1 MKKQIKETR
10 DAAELLPTNHH
21 SILNRRDYRMKKKL
35 LALALTAV
43 MVGTCLVGCGES
55 NEEAKTDGTSQQTE
69 QTTEDAGSSDAGST
83 QDADNAGTDPIQNL
97 IEATTDTVKLRVWAA
112 EEDQDVTKKMV
123 DEFKSQYEAK
133 GVKFDIE
140 IGVQSEAS
148 AKDTVLA
155 DMDAAADVFSF
166 ADDQIIELVNA
177 GALQEVAQ
185 TYTYDVQNE
194 NLSGSVEAATQGGKL
209 YAYPMTADNGYFMYY
224 DKSVFSDTDVDSM
237 SKMCEVAHKAGKS
250 VGMIVGDA
258 WYAFSFFKGAG
269 LDVTLSDD
277 GKTNTCNWND
287 AKGKDVAQ
295 AIIDLGKTKGFAN
308 VKEDSAIVTGVKNN
322 KYAAVISGVW
332 NSDAITKAW
341 GDNTAATKLPTFTVA
356 GEEVQMSSFSGYKL
370 IGVNSHS
377 KFVGWSMLLAE
388 WLTNADNQKLRF
400 IERGLGPAN
409 IQAAESDEVQAAP
422 AIAALAKQAEFAVP
436 QRGKDTCNDAC
447 NRQQGRNRSSGIA

>member
-1 MKKQIKETR
+1 
-10 DAAELLPTNHH
+10 
-21 SILNRRDYRMKKKL
+21 MKKKL

-83 QDADNAGTDPIQNL
+83 QEADNAGTDPIQNL

-140 IGVQSEAS
+140 IGVQSEAT

-258 WYAFSFFKGAG
+258 WYAYSFFKGAG

-409 IQAAESDEVQAAP
+409 IQAAESDEVESAP

-436 QRGKDTCNDAC
+436 QRVGGNYWDPAKTLAMTLVTGNKEGTDLQELLDNAVA
-447 NRQQGRNRSSGIA
+447 GITAPVE

>member
-1 MKKQIKETR
+1 
-10 DAAELLPTNHH
+10 
-21 SILNRRDYRMKKKL
+21 MKKKL

-83 QDADNAGTDPIQNL
+83 QEADNAGTDPIQNL

-140 IGVQSEAS
+140 IGVQSEAT

-258 WYAFSFFKGAG
+258 WYAYSFFKGAG

-388 WLTNADNQKLRF
+388 WLTNADNQMLRF
-400 IERGLGPAN
+400 KERGLGPAN
-409 IQAAESDEVQAAP
+409 IQAAESDEVESEP

-436 QRGKDTCNDAC
+436 QRVGGNYWDPAKTLAMTLVTGNKEGTDLQELLDNAVA
-447 NRQQGRNRSSGIA
+447 GITAPVE

>member
-1 MKKQIKETR
+1 
-10 DAAELLPTNHH
+10 
-21 SILNRRDYRMKKKL
+21 MKKKL

-83 QDADNAGTDPIQNL
+83 QEADNAGTDPIQNL

-258 WYAFSFFKGAG
+258 WYAYSFFKGAG

-409 IQAAESDEVQAAP
+409 IQVAESDEVESAP
-422 AIAALAKQAEFAVP
+422 AIAACRRKLLGS
-436 QRGKDTCNDAC
+436 GKDTCNDAC

>member
-1 MKKQIKETR
+1 
-10 DAAELLPTNHH
+10 
-21 SILNRRDYRMKKKL
+21 MKKKL

-69 QTTEDAGSSDAGST
+69 QTTEDAGST
-83 QDADNAGTDPIQNL
+83 QEADNAGTDPIQNL

-258 WYAFSFFKGAG
+258 WYAYSFFKGAG

-409 IQAAESDEVQAAP
+409 IQVAESDEVESTP

-436 QRGKDTCNDAC
+436 QRVGGNYWDPAKTLAMTLVTGNKEGTDLQELLDNAVA
-447 NRQQGRNRSSGIA
+447 GITAPAE

>member
-1 MKKQIKETR
+1 
-10 DAAELLPTNHH
+10 
-21 SILNRRDYRMKKKL
+21 MKKKL

-83 QDADNAGTDPIQNL
+83 QEADNAGTDPIQNL

-155 DMDAAADVFSF
+155 DIDAAADVFSF

-258 WYAFSFFKGAG
+258 WYAYSFFKGAG

-409 IQAAESDEVQAAP
+409 IQVAESDEVESAP

-436 QRGKDTCNDAC
+436 QRVGGNYWDPAKTLAMTLVTGNKEGTDLQELLDNAVA
-447 NRQQGRNRSSGIA
+447 GITAPAE

>member
-1 MKKQIKETR
+1 
-10 DAAELLPTNHH
+10 
-21 SILNRRDYRMKKKL
+21 MKKKL

-83 QDADNAGTDPIQNL
+83 QEADNAGTDPIQNL

-177 GALQEVAQ
+177 GDLQEVAQ

-258 WYAFSFFKGAG
+258 WYAYSFFKGAG

-409 IQAAESDEVQAAP
+409 IQAAESDEVESAP

-436 QRGKDTCNDAC
+436 QRVGGNYWDPAKTLAMTLVTGNKEGTDLQELLDNAVA
-447 NRQQGRNRSSGIA
+447 GITAPAE

>member
-1 MKKQIKETR
+1 
-10 DAAELLPTNHH
+10 
-21 SILNRRDYRMKKKL
+21 MKKKL

-83 QDADNAGTDPIQNL
+83 QEADNAGTDPIQNL

-400 IERGLGPAN
+400 KERGLGPAN

-436 QRGKDTCNDAC
+436 QRVGGNYWDPAKTLAMTLVTGNKEGTDLQELLDNAVA
-447 NRQQGRNRSSGIA
+447 GITAPVE

>member
-1 MKKQIKETR
+1 
-10 DAAELLPTNHH
+10 
-21 SILNRRDYRMKKKL
+21 MKKKL

-400 IERGLGPAN
+400 KERGLGPAN
-409 IQAAESDEVQAAP
+409 IHAAESDEVQAAP

-436 QRGKDTCNDAC
+436 QRVGGNYWDPAKTLAMTLVTGNKEGTDLQELLDNAVA
-447 NRQQGRNRSSGIA
+447 GITAPVE

>member
-1 MKKQIKETR
+1 
-10 DAAELLPTNHH
+10 
-21 SILNRRDYRMKKKL
+21 MKKKL

-83 QDADNAGTDPIQNL
+83 QEADNAGTDPIQNL

-177 GALQEVAQ
+177 GALQEVTQ

-258 WYAFSFFKGAG
+258 WYAYSFFKGAG

-409 IQAAESDEVQAAP
+409 IQAAESDEVESAP

-436 QRGKDTCNDAC
+436 QRVGGNYWDPAKTLAMTLVTGNKEGTDLQELLDNAVA
-447 NRQQGRNRSSGIA
+447 GITAPAE

>member
-1 MKKQIKETR
+1 
-10 DAAELLPTNHH
+10 
-21 SILNRRDYRMKKKL
+21 MKKKL

-83 QDADNAGTDPIQNL
+83 QEADNAGTDPIQNL

-258 WYAFSFFKGAG
+258 WYAYSFFKGAG

-409 IQAAESDEVQAAP
+409 IQVAESDEVESAP

-436 QRGKDTCNDAC
+436 QRVGGNYWDPAKTLAMTLVTGNKEGTDLQELLDNAVA
-447 NRQQGRNRSSGIA
+447 GITAPAE

>member
-1 MKKQIKETR
+1 
-10 DAAELLPTNHH
+10 
-21 SILNRRDYRMKKKL
+21 MKKKL

-83 QDADNAGTDPIQNL
+83 QEADNAGTDPIQNL

-140 IGVQSEAS
+140 IGVQSEAT

-258 WYAFSFFKGAG
+258 WYAYSFFKGAG

-388 WLTNADNQKLRF
+388 WLTNADYQKLRF

-409 IQAAESDEVQAAP
+409 IQAAESDEVESAP

-436 QRGKDTCNDAC
+436 QRVGGNYWDPAKTLAMTLVTGNKEGTDLQELLDNAVA
-447 NRQQGRNRSSGIA
+447 GITAPVE

>member
-1 MKKQIKETR
+1 
-10 DAAELLPTNHH
+10 
-21 SILNRRDYRMKKKL
+21 MKKKL

-140 IGVQSEAS
+140 IGVQSEAT

-400 IERGLGPAN
+400 KERGLGPAN
-409 IQAAESDEVQAAP
+409 IHAAESDEVQAAP

-436 QRGKDTCNDAC
+436 QRVGGNYWDPAKTLAMTLVTGNKEGTDLQELLDNAVA
-447 NRQQGRNRSSGIA
+447 GITAPVE

>member
-1 MKKQIKETR
+1 
-10 DAAELLPTNHH
+10 
-21 SILNRRDYRMKKKL
+21 MKKKL

-83 QDADNAGTDPIQNL
+83 QEADNAGTDPIQNL

-258 WYAFSFFKGAG
+258 WYAYSFFKGAG

-409 IQAAESDEVQAAP
+409 IQAAESDEVESAP

-436 QRGKDTCNDAC
+436 QRVGGNYWDPAKTLAMTLVTGNKEGTDLQELLDNAVA
-447 NRQQGRNRSSGIA
+447 GITAPVE

>member
-1 MKKQIKETR
+1 
-10 DAAELLPTNHH
+10 
-21 SILNRRDYRMKKKL
+21 MKKKL

-83 QDADNAGTDPIQNL
+83 QEADNAGTDPIQNL

-258 WYAFSFFKGAG
+258 WYAFSFFNGAG

-409 IQAAESDEVQAAP
+409 IQAAESDEVQSAP

-436 QRGKDTCNDAC
+436 QRVGGNYWDPAKTLAMTLVTGNKEGTDLQELLDNAVA
-447 NRQQGRNRSSGIA
+447 GITAPVE

>member
-1 MKKQIKETR
+1 
-10 DAAELLPTNHH
+10 
-21 SILNRRDYRMKKKL
+21 MKKKL

-83 QDADNAGTDPIQNL
+83 QEADNAGTDPIQNL

-258 WYAFSFFKGAG
+258 WYAYSFFKGAG

-409 IQAAESDEVQAAP
+409 IQAAESDEVESAP

-436 QRGKDTCNDAC
+436 QRVGGNYWDPAKTLAMTLVTGNKEGTDLQELLDNAVA
-447 NRQQGRNRSSGIA
+447 GITAPAE

>member
-1 MKKQIKETR
+1 
-10 DAAELLPTNHH
+10 
-21 SILNRRDYRMKKKL
+21 MKKKL

-55 NEEAKTDGTSQQTE
+55 NEEAKTE

-83 QDADNAGTDPIQNL
+83 QEADNAGTDPIQNL

-140 IGVQSEAS
+140 IGVQSEAT

-409 IQAAESDEVQAAP
+409 IQAAESDEVESAP

-436 QRGKDTCNDAC
+436 QRVGGNYWDPAKTLAMTLVTGNKEGTDLQELLDNAVA
-447 NRQQGRNRSSGIA
+447 GITAPVE

>member
-1 MKKQIKETR
+1 
-10 DAAELLPTNHH
+10 
-21 SILNRRDYRMKKKL
+21 
-35 LALALTAV
+35 
-43 MVGTCLVGCGES
+43 
-55 NEEAKTDGTSQQTE
+55 
-69 QTTEDAGSSDAGST
+69 
-83 QDADNAGTDPIQNL
+83 
-97 IEATTDTVKLRVWAA
+97 
-112 EEDQDVTKKMV
+112 
-123 DEFKSQYEAK
+123 
-133 GVKFDIE
+133 
-140 IGVQSEAS
+140 
-148 AKDTVLA
+148 
-155 DMDAAADVFSF
+155 
-166 ADDQIIELVNA
+166 
-177 GALQEVAQ
+177 
-185 TYTYDVQNE
+185 
-194 NLSGSVEAATQGGKL
+194 
-209 YAYPMTADNGYFMYY
+209 MTADNGYFMYY

-258 WYAFSFFKGAG
+258 WYAYSFFKGAG

-409 IQAAESDEVQAAP
+409 IQVAESDEVESAP
-422 AIAALAKQAEFAVP
+422 AIAALAKQA
-436 QRGKDTCNDAC
+436 
-447 NRQQGRNRSSGIA
+447 

>member
-1 MKKQIKETR
+1 
-10 DAAELLPTNHH
+10 
-21 SILNRRDYRMKKKL
+21 MKKKL

-83 QDADNAGTDPIQNL
+83 QEADNAGTDPIQNL

-140 IGVQSEAS
+140 IGVQSEAT

-258 WYAFSFFKGAG
+258 WYAYSFFKGAG
-269 LDVTLSDD
+269 LDVTLSND

-409 IQAAESDEVQAAP
+409 IQAAESDEVESAP

-436 QRGKDTCNDAC
+436 QRVGGNYWDPAKTLAMTLVTGNKEGTDLQELLDNAVA
-447 NRQQGRNRSSGIA
+447 GITAPVEQDKLIP

>member
-1 MKKQIKETR
+1 
-10 DAAELLPTNHH
+10 
-21 SILNRRDYRMKKKL
+21 MKKKL

-55 NEEAKTDGTSQQTE
+55 NEEAKTDGTSQQT
-69 QTTEDAGSSDAGST
+69 TEDAGST
-83 QDADNAGTDPIQNL
+83 QEADNAGTDPVQNL

-155 DMDAAADVFSF
+155 DIDAAADVFSF

-258 WYAFSFFKGAG
+258 WYAYSFFKGAG

-409 IQAAESDEVQAAP
+409 IQAAESDEVESAP

-436 QRGKDTCNDAC
+436 QRVGGNYWDPAKTLAMTLVTGNKEGTDLQELLDNAVA
-447 NRQQGRNRSSGIA
+447 GITAPVE

>member
-1 MKKQIKETR
+1 
-10 DAAELLPTNHH
+10 
-21 SILNRRDYRMKKKL
+21 MKKKL

-83 QDADNAGTDPIQNL
+83 QEADNAGTDPIQNL

-436 QRGKDTCNDAC
+436 QRVGGNYWDPAKTLAMTLVTGNKEGTDLQELLDNAVA
-447 NRQQGRNRSSGIA
+447 GITAPVE

>member
-1 MKKQIKETR
+1 LKRGCHASFLSRKAETITVH
-10 DAAELLPTNHH
+10 PP
-21 SILNRRDYRMKKKL
+21 
-35 LALALTAV
+35 ALEAGV
-43 MVGTCLVGCGES
+43 I
-55 NEEAKTDGTSQQTE
+55 AKTDGTSQQTE

-83 QDADNAGTDPIQNL
+83 QEADNAGTDPIQNL

-155 DMDAAADVFSF
+155 DIDAAADVFSF

-258 WYAFSFFKGAG
+258 WYAYSFFKGAG

-409 IQAAESDEVQAAP
+409 IQVAESDEVESAP

-436 QRGKDTCNDAC
+436 QRVGKNYWDPAKTLAMTLVTGNKEGTDLQELLDNAVA
-447 NRQQGRNRSSGIA
+447 GITAPAE